1 MKKKYYS
8 ILFIFAFTYISLI
21 LQQFIIYPIEKKIIG
36 SSAIDYVSIFYLPH
50 GFKIVLFFIFR
61 EMSIIP
67 IFLATYLYSFDLIFN
82 LSHFLG
88 SIIGILSIYISFSF
102 CSYLLKGTDLGYYKT
117 SMWRA
122 LLVVV
127 AISSLINSIL
137 QSMIASFYFK
147 EYNLNLLYLCGDI
160 LGSLTVISLMVLFR
174 KKILRIIK

>member
-1 MKKKYYS
+1 
-8 ILFIFAFTYISLI
+8 
-21 LQQFIIYPIEKKIIG
+21 
-36 SSAIDYVSIFYLPH
+36 
-50 GFKIVLFFIFR
+50 
-61 EMSIIP
+61 
-67 IFLATYLYSFDLIFN
+67 
-82 LSHFLG
+82 
-88 SIIGILSIYISFSF
+88 
-102 CSYLLKGTDLGYYKT
+102 
-117 SMWRA
+117 MWRA